1 MARFKPHVVVVYA
14 VSRGTINLQLFSTG
28 HFVATCYDVMY
39 VIIIYTVF
47 DGKEMRQIIAF
58 EAPFLKSVPIREIED
73 VGDMVDFEE
82 HDNFHIQLNM

>member
-14 VSRGTINLQLFSTG
+14 VSRDTINLQLFSAA

-39 VIIIYTVF
+39 VIIIYTAF

-58 EAPFLKSVPIREIED
+58 KGPFLKSVPIREIED
-73 VGDMVDFEE
+73 VGDIMDFEE
-82 HDNFHIQLNM
+82 QGNFHIRLNM